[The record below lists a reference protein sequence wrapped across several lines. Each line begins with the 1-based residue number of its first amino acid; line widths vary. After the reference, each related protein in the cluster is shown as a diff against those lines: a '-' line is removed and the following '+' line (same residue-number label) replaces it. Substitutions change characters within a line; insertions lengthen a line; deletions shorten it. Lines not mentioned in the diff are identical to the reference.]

1 VKDIRSSLLVML
13 SVGLVAT
20 WVYHLFDK
28 TRYSRQRKEIYI
40 KDSMAVAQGVQDS
53 LQRIYS
59 LTISDLGTKLDST
72 QNTAGLLQSELKDKL
87 SEIYRLR
94 SEIASILKRNDI
106 KKADVDLARK
116 KTIELQMLVSELQ
129 TRNSSIEEEKQQIT
143 SMLDKVNGQVKNL
156 ESANQQ
162 LDQENKILA
171 EKVSQATAFYA
182 TEVKLAPVTVKNN
195 REQET
200 SSVKKTTKLVISF
213 AVQNNLTD
221 YENTDVYVVITQPDG
236 NLLTNDV
243 WESASTIDTKNEGK
257 KRYTRKIRFEYQKG
271 ETKRL
276 TFSINADEYQAG
288 TYILQLYHN
297 GYRIGQ
303 ATKVL
308 S

>member
-1 VKDIRSSLLVML
+1 ML